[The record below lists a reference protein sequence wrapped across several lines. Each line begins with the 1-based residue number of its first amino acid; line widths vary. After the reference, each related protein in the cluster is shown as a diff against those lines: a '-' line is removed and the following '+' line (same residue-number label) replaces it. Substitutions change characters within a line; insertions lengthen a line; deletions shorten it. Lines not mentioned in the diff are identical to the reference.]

1 MEGVWVITPFAQR
14 GVEVA
19 MTQHSLFI
27 PLSFSDPKKKGWQR
41 IAMTPHLSLG
51 FSWSFFGSPVTLL
64 TSLGPLRL
72 WLSWGHHTI
81 NPKRGGV
88 AMPSLKSVLAST
100 MAAARNY
107 C

>member
-41 IAMTPHLSLG
+41 IAMTPPQSLG